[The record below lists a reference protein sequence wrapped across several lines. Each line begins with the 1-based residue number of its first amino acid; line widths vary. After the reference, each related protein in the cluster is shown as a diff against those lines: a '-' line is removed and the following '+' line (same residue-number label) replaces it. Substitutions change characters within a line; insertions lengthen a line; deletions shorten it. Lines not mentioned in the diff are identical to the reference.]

1 MSEVP
6 TAETLLDLRSV
17 GVSVK
22 TTTLIS
28 DVDLQIERGGWLSI
42 VGPNGAGKS
51 TLLRAIASGSMS
63 HGSITMDGTDLATL
77 GTKERAALISW
88 VPQTRTIPIGMNVL
102 DYVLLGRTPH
112 LHPLASPRADDIA
125 LAESIIEDLDLVTLA
140 GRQIE
145 TLSGGERQ
153 RAVIG
158 RALAQEAPLLLLDEP
173 TSALDLGH
181 QQDVLAL
188 LNRLRGNGDRA
199 IVTTMHD
206 LTLAGA
212 FADELVMMNAG
223 RIVERGGAGE
233 VLTEANIADY
243 YGANVRVETI
253 DGTVL
258 VVPRLDSS
266 STNPDSSKEHP

>member
-1 MSEVP
+1 MSVTP
-6 TAETLLDLRSV
+6 TTQALLDVRSV

-22 TTTLIS
+22 SASLIAE
-28 DVDLQIERGGWLSI
+28 VDLQLARGDWLSI

-51 TLLRAIASGSMS
+51 TLLRAIASGSTT
-63 HGSITMDGTDLATL
+63 HGSINVDGSDISKLS
-77 GTKERAALISW
+77 TKERAALISW
-88 VPQTRTIPIGMNVL
+88 VPQTPTIPEGMNVL

-112 LHPLASPRADDIA
+112 LHPLASPRAGDIA
-125 LAESIIEDLDLVTLA
+125 LAESIIDDLDLGPFV

-158 RALAQEAPLLLLDEP
+158 RALAQESPLLLLDEP

-188 LNRLRGNGDRA
+188 LNRLRNGGDRA

-212 FADELVMMNAG
+212 FADELVMMSSG
-223 RIVERGGAGE
+223 HIVERGTASQ
-233 VLTEANIADY
+233 VLTEANISEH

-258 VVPRLDSS
+258 VVPQLEAGEETHD
-266 STNPDSSKEHP
+266 D